1 MAIYDRWWKTER
13 QDGTRKKIRSAEHGC
28 KERWQVRWR
37 DEQGRQRK
45 QSFERRLDAESAD
58 KTIQAQLLAGTYV
71 DPAAGDVT
79 FCTYA
84 ETWRGSRMHDP
95 ATAARIESQFR
106 NHVYPAGDTPD
117 RTPGGGPAI
126 GGYPMRVLAKRA
138 TLLQGWI
145 KGMGAHPNT
154 VRQIIGDVSQV
165 FTAAVDDGIITR
177 NPLAA
182 RSIQK
187 PAAVRTKAVPWT
199 ASQVEAVA
207 GELPARFKAFP
218 YLGAACGARQGE
230 LFAVAKDDID
240 FLRKNIQLGVQ
251 VQRLG
256 GVSYFKAVKNKKTRS
271 VPVPD
276 PVIPVLAEHIRLHPP
291 VPVTLPFGKPD
302 GHLVTRSLLFTKP
315 DGRVLEKNT
324 FNWIWRAA
332 WKRAGLPAG
341 RARWNGCHVLRHTA
355 ASAWLSAGLNIAKV
369 AAYLGDTVEV
379 TLTTYAHFMPDDDG
393 RARGIMNAFFDPK
406 PGPSDL
412 HRDASDG

>member
-13 QDGTRKKIRSAEHGC
+13 QDGTRKKVKSAEHGC

-79 FCTYA
+79 FYAYA

-106 NHVYPAGDTPD
+106 NHVYPADSTQD

-207 GELPARFKAFP
+207 ARAARPVQGAPLPRCGVRSPARGTVRGRERRHRFP
-218 YLGAACGARQGE
+218 PQ
-230 LFAVAKDDID
+230 
-240 FLRKNIQLGVQ
+240 
-251 VQRLG
+251 
-256 GVSYFKAVKNKKTRS
+256 
-271 VPVPD
+271 
-276 PVIPVLAEHIRLHPP
+276 EHPA
-291 VPVTLPFGKPD
+291 
-302 GHLVTRSLLFTKP
+302 
-315 DGRVLEKNT
+315 
-324 FNWIWRAA
+324 WR
-332 WKRAGLPAG
+332 
-341 RARWNGCHVLRHTA
+341 
-355 ASAWLSAGLNIAKV
+355 
-369 AAYLGDTVEV
+369 
-379 TLTTYAHFMPDDDG
+379 
-393 RARGIMNAFFDPK
+393 
-406 PGPSDL
+406 PGPAARRGVVFQGGEEQEPGRFRCL
-412 HRDASDG
+412 IR